1 MTMTSDTPSQA
12 ASAEAG
18 VSLGAQLNQAALSIR
33 RMRETVADVVEMLN
47 RHGGACTQNAI
58 EQLTFA
64 LNAAPASPPAEALP
78 ESTAEKLLRRFIHHE
93 RGIMADL
100 RTAHSN
106 RGPGASSFMRED
118 DRDQYEALEKL
129 FGEARTALTLAAED
143 R

>member
-1 MTMTSDTPSQA
+1 MSDAIREMYQRWQDGYAFCEDSDYDVELA
-12 ASAEAG
+12 ERVDAELASP
-18 VSLGAQLNQAALSIR
+18 
-33 RMRETVADVVEMLN
+33 D
-47 RHGGACTQNAI
+47 
-58 EQLTFA
+58 
-64 LNAAPASPPAEALP
+64 SPPAEALQ